1 MNARAKIWRITFG
14 EDDAV
19 GGAQPTGTVVYEN
32 IPTRFETMQRNQMF
46 LQQGL
51 ETLGTHS
58 ALVVPV
64 NLDIYERDEYEIQYP
79 TNHPYFGQRFRI
91 VNIVRADFNV
101 SDPRNYIVLEMTR
114 STRAH
119 SNTSQ

>member
-14 EDDAV
+14 PDDNV

-32 IPTRFETMQRNQMF
+32 IFTRFETMRRNQMF
-46 LQQGL
+46 LQQGI

-58 ALVVPV
+58 AIIPDVT
-64 NLDIYERDEYEIQYP
+64 LDIHERDEYEIQFP
-79 TNHPYFGQRFRI
+79 ANHPYFGQRFRI
-91 VNIVRADFNV
+91 VNIIRTDFNPN
-101 SDPRNYIVLEMTR
+101 DPRNYIVLEMTQ

-119 SNTSQ
+119 GNLYQ